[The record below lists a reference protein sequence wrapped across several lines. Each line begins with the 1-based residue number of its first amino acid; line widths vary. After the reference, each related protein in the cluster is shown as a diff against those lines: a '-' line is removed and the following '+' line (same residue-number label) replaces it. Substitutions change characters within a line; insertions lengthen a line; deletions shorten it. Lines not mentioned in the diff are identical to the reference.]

1 MNQKFFFNYLI
12 IIYIFFSCVDFDNQ
26 DNLETTTTGSD
37 SETILIEIYYGVNN
51 QEGQLSIANPN
62 LDDVSGFQFD
72 LTGASLFSGASGGL
86 AEENNFSVQ
95 VGESTGTVLGVSFSG
110 DIIPGESNGILTNV
124 SVSGVYS
131 NICIEN
137 VIFANQNAEPIDI
150 IIGEYCIEY

>member
-95 VGESTGTVLGVSFSG
+95 VGESGTVLGFSFSG
-110 DIIPGESNGILTNV
+110 NIIPGESNGILTNV

-137 VIFANQNAEPIDI
+137 VIFTNQNAEPIDI
-150 IIGEYCIEY
+150 IIGSFCIEY